1 MVQLNLDYT
10 SPDFVLDNTLTASA
24 DMFSLGLLTVAL
36 YNSPHAS
43 PLSTGGSLSSYKRV
57 FANSSS
63 IPTSSNNFLV
73 PSSHPLPPKL
83 RSELLPRLITRRPA
97 QRLSAREF
105 QEASYFDNILV
116 LTIRFLDDLPGKTA
130 SEKLAFMRGLPK
142 VTPQFPKSVLEKK
155 VLPALL
161 EELKDKDLLAPILTN
176 IFAMIRAMPTGKRA
190 FTERVA
196 PKLTEI
202 FITNKPTERDSLKE
216 AGVMVLL
223 ENMNVAAENC
233 SGKEFGDHV
242 LPIIMLAMESP
253 NHALVDT
260 SLVSLPLVLPVLD
273 FSTIKN
279 ILFPVV
285 AAVFAKTSSLN
296 IKIRGLDAFHTLC
309 GGKGGSETDGDDDLN
324 GIGVSDKKSNTASS
338 SFVLDKY
345 TVQEKVVPMLK
356 GIKTREPGVMMAAL
370 RVFRQVGEVADSDFL
385 AMEVL
390 PILWSMSLGPLL
402 NLQQFRSFMAL
413 IKSLGSRI
421 EREQIKKLQEMSGG
435 SAPTAGG
442 RSNAIGRGAVNTAGA
457 SKGSMN
463 GEDTDFETLVSGRK
477 PIANGGDLMSD
488 WGGASTRPTVGRT
501 IQETPTFS
509 WQSAPAPQAQAR
521 QPSMSSSMSSLQ
533 QPPHATRS
541 ITPDLA
547 SFTALKPSSQFSQPL
562 QPNRPIGAQ
571 PLNLAM
577 RPAQQPMSNNP
588 VGGTSANLSSATV
601 TPRFNLSPP
610 PVSPQAVGR
619 SGYQFPTA
627 QKPVTKPGQP
637 LQQPSQQNGRQGQ
650 GGGLDRYESLL

>member
-1 MVQLNLDYT
+1 MVQINLDYT
-10 SPDFVLDNTLTASA
+10 SPDFVLDNSLTASA

-36 YNSPHAS
+36 YNSPHTS
-43 PLSTGGSLSSYKRV
+43 PLSTGGSLSSYKRI
-57 FANSSS
+57 FASSSS
-63 IPTSSNNFLV
+63 IPTTSNNFLV

-83 RSELLPRLITRRPA
+83 RSELLPQLITRRPA

-116 LTIRFLDDLPGKTA
+116 STIRFLDALPGKTA
-130 SEKLAFMRGLPK
+130 NEKLAFMRGLPK

-176 IFAMIRAMPTGKRA
+176 IFAMIKAMPSGKRA
-190 FTERVA
+190 FSERVA

-202 FITNKPTERDSLKE
+202 FITNKTAERDSLKE

-223 ENMNVAAENC
+223 ENMDVAAENC
-233 SGKEFGDHV
+233 SGKEFGDHI

-260 SLVSLPLVLPVLD
+260 SLTSLPLVLPVLD

-279 ILFPVV
+279 TLFPVV
-285 AAVFAKTSSLN
+285 ATVFAKTSSLA
-296 IKIRGLDAFHTLC
+296 IKIRGLQAFHTLC
-309 GGKGGSETDGDDDLN
+309 GGKEGSELDGDDDLN
-324 GIGVSDKKSNTASS
+324 GIGVPDKKSTTASS

-356 GIKTREPGVMMAAL
+356 GIKTREPGVMVAAL
-370 RVFRQVGEVADSDFL
+370 KVFRQVGEVADSDFL

-402 NLQQFRSFMAL
+402 NLQQFQAFIAL

-435 SAPTAGG
+435 SMTAVGA
-442 RSNAIGRGAVNTAGA
+442 RSNASGRGN
-457 SKGSMN
+457 GSAN
-463 GEDTDFETLVSGRK
+463 GTRSNLQDAEDTDFETLVSGRK
-477 PIANGGDLMSD
+477 QATNGGDLMND
-488 WGGASTRPTVGRT
+488 WGGASTQSAIGGKPRGA
-501 IQETPTFS
+501 PTFS
-509 WQSAPAPQAQAR
+509 WQSTSAPPAQPR
-521 QPSMSSSMSSLQ
+521 QPSMPSSLSALQ
-533 QPPHATRS
+533 QPTPASRS

-547 SFTALKPSSQFSQPL
+547 SFTALTPSSQFSQPL
-562 QPNRPIGAQ
+562 QPNRVTSPQAT
-571 PLNLAM
+571 NMAM
-577 RPAQQPMSNNP
+577 RSGQQAQSTST
-588 VGGTSANLSSATV
+588 GGSTSINSSSTGGSS
-601 TPRFNLSPP
+601 RFNLSPP
-610 PVSPQAVGR
+610 PASPQSVGQP
-619 SGYQFPTA
+619 GYQFPT
-627 QKPVTKPGQP
+627 TKPSVGKP
-637 LQQPSQQNGRQGQ
+637 LQQQQQQNGMQGQ
-650 GGGLDRYESLL
+650 RSGLDRYESLL